1 MSSGTIKGVSKPS
14 NIGKFYK
21 GAGTVVE
28 SSPISE
34 IKGIFTGNVKDP
46 HHFINRVIE
55 RGLSPNI
62 IMDTFKNPKVILSQ
76 WKGQR
81 FRYITDKACIVVNK
95 DGEIVTGWLKDE
107 FGDVLNQI
115 LKEAN

>member
-1 MSSGTIKGVSKPS
+1 MVSIKAV
-14 NIGKFYK
+14 
-21 GAGTVVE
+21 
-28 SSPISE
+28 
-34 IKGIFTGNVKDP
+34 TGNINDP

-55 RGLSPNI
+55 RGLSPDI
-62 IMDTFKNPKVILSQ
+62 IIDTFRNPKVILSQ

-95 DGEIVTGWLKDE
+95 DGELVTGWLKDE
-107 FGDVLNQI
+107 FGDILKQI